1 MLREE
6 GAERLDIG
14 ERDALHLDGQAG
26 GHGDL
31 AAAEFFCRV
40 YDRADLVRLKAA
52 VSRDDASVEAVRRGF
67 VVQETESLDPFD
79 VLGGRKRAVHAH

>member
-26 GHGDL
+26 SHGDL
-31 AAAEFFCRV
+31 AAAEFFRRV